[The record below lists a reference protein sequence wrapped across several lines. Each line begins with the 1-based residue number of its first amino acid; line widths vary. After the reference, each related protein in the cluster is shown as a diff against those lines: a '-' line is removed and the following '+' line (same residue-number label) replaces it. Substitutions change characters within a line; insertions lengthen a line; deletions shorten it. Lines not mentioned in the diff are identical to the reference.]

1 MPKHSKAQKG
11 DLIPAQSDKIG
22 ATPKTSTNSRVST
35 LNKSR
40 KSRPVPAKMQPN
52 YDAITA
58 LTDAFCREH
67 LDKHYLVIAQHMTAA
82 LCRTNPSPLASGL
95 PRTWACG
102 IIYVIGQ
109 INFLTDPSTR
119 PYMPTADLCSLFGVG
134 QSTVSAKARLISN
147 ILDTSRMNPEWS
159 LPSMLDRNPLVWIVE
174 VNGWLVDLRDMPR
187 NVQQIAFEQGMIPYI
202 PADQEK
208 KDTK

>member
-1 MPKHSKAQKG
+1 MAMSSSPKTRSDKKHKAAGTLHRSPTTYCREFLQYNSNLDVQKLFWVDVCYFLTPILRARNRPMPKHSKAQKG

-119 PYMPTADLCSLFGVG
+119 PYMPTADLCSLFEF
-134 QSTVSAKARLISN
+134 
-147 ILDTSRMNPEWS
+147 P
-159 LPSMLDRNPLVWIVE
+159 
-174 VNGWLVDLRDMPR
+174 
-187 NVQQIAFEQGMIPYI
+187 
-202 PADQEK
+202 
-208 KDTK
+208 